1 MLELSD
7 EVTSEDNALK
17 NLVYDLMLN
26 FRKDAEEHYK
36 AQQPPM
42 EPYWDTEIMSINR
55 FYERVCQ
62 FTSHQPMADPLLDVL
77 VYFLKE

>member
-1 MLELSD
+1 
-7 EVTSEDNALK
+7 
-17 NLVYDLMLN
+17 
-26 FRKDAEEHYK
+26 
-36 AQQPPM
+36 M
-42 EPYWDTEIMSINR
+42 EPYWDTEVMSVNR